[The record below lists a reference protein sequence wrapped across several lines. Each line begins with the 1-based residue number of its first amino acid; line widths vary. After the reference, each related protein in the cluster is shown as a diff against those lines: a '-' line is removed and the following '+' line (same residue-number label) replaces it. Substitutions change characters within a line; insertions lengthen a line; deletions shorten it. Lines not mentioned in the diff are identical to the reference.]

1 MIGGI
6 LILLAFLYACFSK
19 DGFRKHSSSQ
29 ILTGVLLCAVNFALM
44 MLLAKYG
51 GYRLMVFVMEK
62 INFTIVPYPD
72 TMYAVG
78 CALIIV
84 YCISFENFTSLGEWL
99 VGTLITSVLTIV
111 MCFFWY
117 GVALAIILFV
127 LWIIAGF
134 ANGYT
139 SKVEKT
145 MDKMPGYASTYD
157 KMKAA
162 QYLVDHGYDPDDDD
176 DY

>member
-6 LILLAFLYACFSK
+6 LIVLAFLYACFSK
-19 DGFRKHSSSQ
+19 DGFRKHSISK
-29 ILTGVLLCAVNFALM
+29 IVTGVLLCAVNFGLM

-51 GYRLMVFVMEK
+51 GYRLMVLVMEK

-72 TMYAVG
+72 AIYAVG
-78 CALIIV
+78 CALIIF
-84 YCISFENFTSLGEWL
+84 YCIFFELFTGLGEWL
-99 VGTLITSVLTIV
+99 GGTLITSVLTVV

-127 LWIIAGF
+127 VWIIAGLG
-134 ANGYT
+134 NGYV
-139 SKVEKT
+139 SRVEKT
-145 MDKMPGYASTYD
+145 MDKMPNYISTSD
-157 KMKAA
+157 KIKAA
-162 QYLVDHGYDPDDDD
+162 QYMVDHGYDPDDDD